1 MPAKKKTKSLQN
13 ASEAELLISVV
24 IPVYNVEN
32 YLPEAIES
40 VLSQE
45 LERMEVIAI
54 NDGSNDSSG
63 DLLDVYAKKDS
74 RLKVIHQKNR
84 GLSAVRNRG
93 LKLARGKYIYFFDS
107 DDVLLQGSLNK
118 VINRLEDTGS
128 HIARFSVSM
137 MDEVGNLRRP
147 VNKKAV
153 PGLEVSAPINGEVFL
168 QSLFQSGNYG
178 AIVQKFT
185 FLKSFLLHNNLLFDE
200 GYIHED
206 EAFTMESL
214 CLADKVVS
222 FNEVMLLKRMRS
234 GSIMSAIRNE
244 ENIKGWLRAAKR
256 LLQFIDDRTLS
267 QEMENV
273 IKTKVS
279 QLILISLNNI
289 RQINRRADLNLDLFD
304 YITRKDL
311 QKTGFIFSLKV
322 RYNFLYRTFYK
333 LKSFFS

>member
-24 IPVYNVEN
+24 IPVYDVEK
-32 YLPEAIES
+32 YLSEAIKS

-54 NDGSNDSSG
+54 NDGSNDGSG
-63 DLLDVYAKKDS
+63 DLLDEYAKKDS
-74 RLKVIHQKNR
+74 RLKVVHQENR
-84 GLSAVRNRG
+84 GLSGVRNRG
-93 LKLARGKYIYFFDS
+93 LKLAKGKYIYFFDS

-118 VINRLEDTGS
+118 VINRLEATGS
-128 HIARFSVSM
+128 QIARFSVDII
-137 MDEVGNLRRP
+137 DEDGNPRP
-147 VNKKAV
+147 SKNKKEV
-153 PGLEVSAPINGEVFL
+153 DGLDVSIPIRGEEFL
-168 QSLFQSGNYG
+168 QYLFKNGNYG
-178 AIVQKFT
+178 AIVQKFV
-185 FLKSFLLHNNLLFDE
+185 FQKSFLQQHNLQFDE

-214 CLADKVVS
+214 CLAKKIVS
-222 FNEVMLLKRMRS
+222 FSEVMLLKRIRS
-234 GSIMSAIRNE
+234 GSIMSSRRGEKNV
-244 ENIKGWLRAAKR
+244 KGWLRASTR
-256 LLQFIDDRTLS
+256 LLQFLENRSLS
-267 QEMENV
+267 EETEDI

-289 RQINRRADLNLDLFD
+289 REINRRSELKLNLFD

-322 RYNFLYRTFYK
+322 RFNFLYRAYYK